1 MFCLYAEKISL
12 LRVVESMKFNNFKFL
27 YPLASYADIL
37 LIPELAQ
44 SSEGH
49 LLRNLPP
56 QKDLCKCLRGQV
68 DGWVRLVTN

>member
-1 MFCLYAEKISL
+1 MFCLYAKKNFP

-27 YPLASYADIL
+27 FPLASYADIL
-37 LIPELAQ
+37 STPELAQ

-56 QKDLCKCLRGQV
+56 QIDLCKYLRGQV
-68 DGWVRLVTN
+68 DGWARLVTN